1 MEILRNKIINCLN
14 DYADDDDILIA
25 ELETIIRNE
34 GRLAYS
40 TIFHVLTSLVIE
52 PNEAEQCWHEIV
64 SHCNRLSVTIG
75 RRVSLRTAICDYFC
89 SVHKS
94 LRNPKVVEIN
104 IFEKTAQSS
113 QIDSLTDLYNRRFFD
128 EELSKE
134 IARANRH
141 NTLLSILFLDID
153 DFKKINDTFGH
164 LAGDRVL
171 QAVADI
177 MSREKR
183 LEDVAAR
190 YGGEEFVVVSPET
203 SKANSLILAERIRCS
218 VEQLQLDYEGN
229 TIRLTISGGLASY
242 PIDASDSLTLIKYAD
257 NALYRAKASGK
268 NNISLFSEDKRNY
281 RRVDFY
287 NQVVV
292 REVRSGQDNRR
303 EFTTKARNLSEGGIL
318 IENGR
323 PLEIGSEVLLD
334 IWLDAEARLSVIGTV
349 VRVELLGTDQ
359 YEIGLSFLK
368 LSKDARNLLANY
380 RARQPQ
386 ATQAVVLC

>member
-1 MEILRNKIINCLN
+1 MEILRNKIIKCLN

-25 ELETIIRNE
+25 ELDTIIRNE

-40 TIFHVLTSLVIE
+40 TIFHILTSLVIE
-52 PNEAEQCWHEIV
+52 PTESEQCWHEIV
-64 SHCNRLSVTIG
+64 SHCDRLSAAIG

-128 EELSKE
+128 DELSKE

-177 MSREKR
+177 MSKKKR

-190 YGGEEFVVVSPET
+190 YGGEEFVIISPET
-203 SKANSLILAERIRCS
+203 NKANSLILAERIRRS
-218 VEQLQLDYEGN
+218 VEQIQLNYEGN
-229 TIRLTISGGLASY
+229 TIQLTISGGLASY
-242 PIDASDSLTLIKYAD
+242 PVDATDGLTLIKFAD

-268 NNISLFSEDKRNY
+268 NNISLFSEDKRHY
-281 RRVDFY
+281 LRLDFY
-287 NQVVV
+287 SKVFV

-303 EFTTKARNLSEGGIL
+303 EFTAQAKNLSKGGIL

-323 PLEIGSEVLLD
+323 PLKIGSKALLD
-334 IWLDAEARLSVIGTV
+334 ITLDAETRLNVIGTV
-349 VRVELLGTDQ
+349 VRVEAFGADR

-368 LSKDARNLLANY
+368 LGKDTKSLLANY
-380 RARQPQ
+380 LVRLLQDASIV
-386 ATQAVVLC
+386 A

>member
-1 MEILRNKIINCLN
+1 MEILRNKIIKCLN

-25 ELETIIRNE
+25 ELDTIIRNE

-52 PNEAEQCWHEIV
+52 PTEAEQCWHEIV
-64 SHCNRLSVTIG
+64 SHCDRLSAAIG

-104 IFEKTAQSS
+104 
-113 QIDSLTDLYNRRFFD
+113 RRFFD
-128 EELSKE
+128 DELNKE

-141 NTLLSILFLDID
+141 NILLSILFLDID

-177 MSREKR
+177 MSKEKR

-190 YGGEEFVVVSPET
+190 YGGEEFVIISPET
-203 SKANSLILAERIRCS
+203 SKANSLILAERIRRS
-218 VEQLQLDYEGN
+218 IEQMQLDYEGN
-229 TIRLTISGGLASY
+229 TIQLTISGGLASY
-242 PIDASDSLTLIKYAD
+242 PIDATDGLTLIKYAD
-257 NALYRAKASGK
+257 NALYRAKAAGK
-268 NNISLFSEDKRNY
+268 NNISLFSEDKRHY
-281 RRVDFY
+281 LRLDFHSA
-287 NQVVV
+287 VVV

-303 EFTTKARNLSEGGIL
+303 KFTAKAKNLSEGGIL
-318 IENGR
+318 IENRR
-323 PLEIGSEVLLD
+323 PLEIGAEALLD
-334 IWLDAEARLSVIGTV
+334 ITLEKETRLNVIGTV
-349 VRVELLGTDQ
+349 VRVEAFGADR

-368 LSKDARNLLANY
+368 LSKDTKSLLANY
-380 RARQPQ
+380 LVRQLPLPARQ
-386 ATQAVVLC
+386 ATEAESPR